1 MTSLEKKIQMKD
13 RMQLPNVEIPD
24 TLIICKYISVSRKES
39 RSSGIFMLCHVY
51 SVKTAV
57 SVC

>member
-1 MTSLEKKIQMKD
+1 MQTKNC
-13 RMQLPNVEIPD
+13 MQLPNVEIPD

-39 RSSGIFMLCHVY
+39 RSLGIFVLCHVY

-57 SVC
+57 SAC